1 MLPSDLFSASPGG
14 SCNEVIRSNCRAG
27 KGESSACLKTRSFS
41 TPDHSYL
48 PVSFQGGRTETSLED
63 QGSEELNQEYRSQ
76 KRDYR
81 HGEAESSAALP

>member
-1 MLPSDLFSASPGG
+1 MRLFGAIAEQG
-14 SCNEVIRSNCRAG
+14 R
-27 KGESSACLKTRSFS
+27 ESSACLKTRSFS

-48 PVSFQGGRTETSLED
+48 PASFQGGRTETSLEG

-81 HGEAESSAALP
+81 HGEAESSAALL